1 MSLVNS
7 TQGFLTHFH
16 PCKSSTS
23 CTPNKPNTG
32 PDAPTY
38 IIIMLCLDYSYI
50 YKCIRNGYYATFYI
64 LTETVFGMNMPLSI
78 NPPIPDIMYIII
90 TLSHLKIL

>member
-7 TQGFLTHFH
+7 THGFLTHFH

-38 IIIMLCLDYSYI
+38 IYI
-50 YKCIRNGYYATFYI
+50 YSNI
-64 LTETVFGMNMPLSI
+64 VFRL
-78 NPPIPDIMYIII
+78 
-90 TLSHLKIL
+90 